1 MSRHD
6 SHVPSAEMRRE
17 LDAIEAA
24 LSGEA
29 VADAHAP
36 LAVLARALQATRPRP
51 REEFVR
57 ALDAHAT
64 RGFRSVG
71 TRARARR
78 SRVGPARRRARLRGR
93 VPWAS
98 LSRPALGVALAA
110 LLAVA
115 VAVPLSLSGGSRAHV
130 SGPGVRAPA
139 VVQAA
144 PSEGAGRVGSA
155 APAARAPATRS
166 NAVPAG
172 AAQPESAAAGTSA
185 RQLERTATL
194 DIGVAP
200 GAIQSTSQ
208 RVFTLVSAFGGYVRQ
223 SNVSSGDSAQG
234 GATFDLR
241 VPSGNLAAAISALS
255 RLGHVRSE
263 NDTTNDV
270 TDQFD
275 ALRRSLAALEAER
288 ASLLK
293 QLAAASEAQQAE
305 RLKARLRAVDGRIS
319 SLRGSLR
326 ALSARVNY
334 TSLDLSLTP
343 EASAGAAVGDLTPG
357 GAARDAARV
366 LAAALSVIVLGV
378 AALLPLGVLL
388 AAAWMII
395 AITRRRLR
403 EQALDTS

>member
-1 MSRHD
+1 M
-6 SHVPSAEMRRE
+6 
-17 LDAIEAA
+17 
-24 LSGEA
+24 
-29 VADAHAP
+29 
-36 LAVLARALQATRPRP
+36 
-51 REEFVR
+51 
-57 ALDAHAT
+57 
-64 RGFRSVG
+64 
-71 TRARARR
+71 
-78 SRVGPARRRARLRGR
+78 
-93 VPWAS
+93 
-98 LSRPALGVALAA
+98 
-110 LLAVA
+110 
-115 VAVPLSLSGGSRAHV
+115 
-130 SGPGVRAPA
+130 
-139 VVQAA
+139 
-144 PSEGAGRVGSA
+144 GSA